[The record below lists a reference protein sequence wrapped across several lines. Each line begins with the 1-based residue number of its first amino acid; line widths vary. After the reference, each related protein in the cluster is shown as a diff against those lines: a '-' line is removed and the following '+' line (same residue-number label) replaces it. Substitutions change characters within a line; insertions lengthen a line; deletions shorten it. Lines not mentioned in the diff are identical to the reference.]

1 LRTQSKLSEEVDFQ
15 KWLENVILQDEKA
28 LLESLNKDSE
38 QNWRSQTAA
47 VQPEQALS
55 ATLSA
60 TDSNEVRDLVLSLI
74 EHWQHE
80 HPHTTHF
87 HRDSNSGSSLSK
99 HEQKY
104 LQRVSDLITNAYD
117 RCSQQAYKLRQAEA
131 QRTKIEMSHSVL
143 SNRLKTC
150 VKHLHI
156 YRKRAQASE
165 AVTSADFKHNLR
177 SQGKLISILRKAL
190 SEVRVKL
197 YATTDALLAERRD
210 KHLVNIKGVN
220 ALKKISVYEAK
231 IAELETKGPFM
242 LRAKEEAL
250 AALDERIKS
259 TEDTCKKWF
268 KVELPRL
275 LSTAPVKFGI
285 IDSETANFLDVND
298 PAGEEGTR
306 YALLQAL
313 CAAKA
318 IQTAHE
324 VKMTSLE
331 ERNFVLK
338 EKNITLRG
346 TLMKWQTQV
355 NAVFDSETL
364 SSSQVYAQDETEKL
378 YKNSAE
384 LQQLH
389 EQIRN
394 LSEIVLT
401 LEEEN
406 VEARARC
413 EHALER
419 STELK
424 RLLDSVVD
432 EEQLLKSKA
441 TQQITRL
448 RLELENNHVA
458 ELRELREAYEHE
470 KGNLQEELSR
480 LTAAFDDVNR
490 AATIAVVSS
499 GLSERGDGA
508 VCSPE
513 KGLEH
518 HRSLGD
524 KDSGIHESSSETD
537 KVSYLTRELES
548 EVRKNRDAQR
558 EIEELGNIIAIQKQL
573 LDERASRPHEFTP
586 PPSHLPP
593 SVGGLTVIEKSV
605 VHEDREMWPSVMTI
619 VEELLEQLRILGSRN
634 DAIRVDANLRA
645 AIAMA
650 FRIKTSLPALE
661 ASAGSII
668 SITGGGISGH
678 RTTGQHAGDMGSEV
692 TIETSSSLQ
701 HLSQQVKRLET
712 DLSEMKVP
720 ERHLSILRSL
730 AGQVELLKQATSHE
744 ADKRSLDWDD
754 ERAAL
759 LKEHEHYRQQI
770 HELSVQQR
778 SSAENVK
785 NHYDSALKE
794 AQDALEQQGL
804 ATRTHIEHLNEVI
817 HQTQAYN
824 LDLKARVDVLEMQL
838 RDQPQIANFLNLQ
851 QTLQSATEE
860 SEKRRQI
867 VKELQDEHNREI
879 SQLKDHFSVFRSTQE
894 DIVQSLEKQI
904 RDRDAHAVKPDHF
917 SESSMER
924 GRFVDVQVLEDKIR
938 QLEYQYQSKCKELDA
953 VLSQVDRPVSRGLL
967 PPGSDSQGQGSFMRY
982 DHAESVSS
990 QAEDE
995 AAGIEPVSRDSIRV
1009 YLSYRLTKLK

>member
-1 LRTQSKLSEEVDFQ
+1 M
-15 KWLENVILQDEKA
+15 ILQDEKA

-38 QNWRSQTAA
+38 QNWRSETTAMQT
-47 VQPEQALS
+47 EQALPVS
-55 ATLSA
+55 VSGP
-60 TDSNEVRDLVLSLI
+60 DSNDIRDLVFSLI
-74 EHWQHE
+74 EQWRCE
-80 HPHTTHF
+80 HPHTAHF
-87 HRDSNSGSSLSK
+87 HRDSNSGSGLSK

-104 LQRVSDLITNAYD
+104 LQRVSDLITNAYE

-156 YRKRAQASE
+156 YRKRAHASE

-177 SQGKLISILRKAL
+177 SQGKLIAILRKSL

-197 YATTDALLAERRD
+197 YASTDALLAERRD
-210 KHLVNIKGVN
+210 KHLINIKGAN
-220 ALKKISVYEAK
+220 ALKKINVYEAK

-275 LSTAPVKFGI
+275 LSTTPVKFGI
-285 IDSETANFLDVND
+285 IDSETANFLDINY
-298 PAGEEGTR
+298 PAGEEGST

-318 IQTAHE
+318 IQTALE

-331 ERNFVLK
+331 ERHFVLK

-346 TLMKWQTQV
+346 TLMKWQNQV
-355 NAVFDSETL
+355 NAAFDNESL
-364 SSSQVYAQDETEKL
+364 SSSLVNLQDETEKV

-394 LSEIVLT
+394 LSEIVVT

-413 EHALER
+413 EHAVER

-470 KGNLQEELSR
+470 KSNLQEELSR

-490 AATIAVVSS
+490 AANVAVVNS
-499 GLSERGDGA
+499 GLSEKGGGA
-508 VCSPE
+508 VYSPE
-513 KGLEH
+513 KGFEQ

-524 KDSGIHESSSETD
+524 KVSYINESSSEMD
-537 KVSYLTRELES
+537 KVTHLIRELES
-548 EVRKNRDAQR
+548 EARKNHDAQK

-573 LDERASRPHEFTP
+573 LDERANRLHESIP
-586 PPSHLPP
+586 PPPPHLPA
-593 SVGGLTVIEKSV
+593 SIGGLTAIEKSV
-605 VHEDREMWPSVMTI
+605 IHEDKEMWPSIMTI
-619 VEELLEQLRILGSRN
+619 VEEQLEQLRILGSRN
-634 DAIRVDANLRA
+634 DAIRIDANLRA

-650 FRIKTSLPALE
+650 FRIKSSLPVLE
-661 ASAGSII
+661 ASAGSIL
-668 SITGGGISGH
+668 SATGGGMSGH
-678 RTTGQHAGDMGSEV
+678 RSIGQNAGDLGSED
-692 TIETSSSLQ
+692 TIETSSSLH

-730 AGQVELLKQATSHE
+730 AGQVEILKQAMSHE
-744 ADKRSLDWDD
+744 ADRRSLDWDN

-770 HELSVQQR
+770 HELSVQHS

-785 NHYDSALKE
+785 KHYDAALNE

-824 LDLKARVDVLEMQL
+824 TELKARVDVLEMQL
-838 RDQPQIANFLNLQ
+838 RDQPPLENVLSLQ
-851 QTLQSATEE
+851 QMVQSATEE
-860 SEKRRQI
+860 SEKRKQF
-867 VKELQDEHNREI
+867 VKELLDEHNREI
-879 SQLKDHFSVFRSTQE
+879 IQLKDHFSVFRTTQE

-904 RDRDAHAVKPDHF
+904 RDRDALSIKQDHF
-917 SESSMER
+917 SESTER
-924 GRFVDVQVLEDKIR
+924 GRLADVQVLEDRIR
-938 QLEYQYQSKCKELDA
+938 QLEYQYQSKCKELEA
-953 VLSQVDRPVSRGLL
+953 ALGRIGKPFSRGLL
-967 PPGSDSQGQGSFMRY
+967 PPGSGSQGQGSFVRY
-982 DHAESVSS
+982 DHEESVSS

-995 AAGIEPVSRDSIRV
+995 AVGVEHVSKDSIRV
-1009 YLSYRLTKLK
+1009 YDKY